1 MGVHV
6 SGKLAEG
13 VTATDLALHVTKILR
28 EEKVVG
34 KFVEFFG
41 EGARNLSLAD
51 RTTVANMAPEYGA
64 TMGYFPVDETTLE
77 YLRLSG
83 RDEKQIALAR
93 DYYIEQGIF
102 GIPLKGECDY
112 SKVVELELSDVKPC
126 VAGPKR
132 PQDKI
137 SLADVKAKFSDLLET
152 SGKNPCE
159 SVSTPKG
166 EIKNG
171 SVLIAAITSCT
182 NTSNPSVMVAAGL
195 VAKKAAALGI
205 KPPSYVK
212 TSLAPGSR
220 VVTDYLKEAGLQD
233 ALDKM
238 GFNLAGFGC
247 ATCIGNSGPI
257 DAEISSG
264 VKSKHLV
271 WVSVVSGS

>member
-1 MGVHV
+1 M
-6 SGKLAEG
+6 
-13 VTATDLALHVTKILR
+13 
-28 EEKVVG
+28 
-34 KFVEFFG
+34 
-41 EGARNLSLAD
+41 SLAD

-159 SVSTPKG
+159 SVTTPKG
-166 EIKNG
+166 
-171 SVLIAAITSCT
+171 
-182 NTSNPSVMVAAGL
+182 
-195 VAKKAAALGI
+195 
-205 KPPSYVK
+205 
-212 TSLAPGSR
+212 
-220 VVTDYLKEAGLQD
+220 
-233 ALDKM
+233 
-238 GFNLAGFGC
+238 
-247 ATCIGNSGPI
+247 
-257 DAEISSG
+257 
-264 VKSKHLV
+264 
-271 WVSVVSGS
+271 